1 MTGRPPL
8 GRLTIP
14 GLDASFFEDRGAA
27 TSSTGRYTRASR
39 ALRTLSLAL
48 SMLSKQLEQH
58 EGNKLQHTIEPA
70 LNCSIF

>member
-1 MTGRPPL
+1 M
-8 GRLTIP
+8 GRLAIP
-14 GLDASFFEDRGAA
+14 GLDASFFEARGAT

-58 EGNKLQHTIEPA
+58 QGNKWQHTTEPA
-70 LNCSIF
+70 LNYSIF